1 MADARCPLPGTV
13 GLSFIKCSMF
23 MATLYL
29 HKELG
34 FFMEVFNSSIYIE
47 TVVLVSLYLALI
59 YVNFGVVQNVEGE
72 EEREKRARERV
83 SCLGMQAR

>member
-1 MADARCPLPGTV
+1 MSDGRCRCPLPGTV
-13 GLSFIKCSMF
+13 GLTFIKCSMF

-34 FFMEVFNSSIYIE
+34 FFMEVFNCSIYIE

-59 YVNFGVVQNVEGE
+59 YVNFGVVQKH
-72 EEREKRARERV
+72 REK
-83 SCLGMQAR
+83 QKQ